1 LPSLLQSVDNFCDPD
16 LIRPHPHLLRWL
28 GLTLVVLM
36 GLQLTALLVSWN
48 WELEPFRQL
57 FLDRLVGEA
66 PMALVGLLLM
76 LIGQRLEGTPGRT
89 PLHWLAGVLAILLAI
104 AMAVA
109 VPLSIAARGPCEAQ
123 AQQQDAAIAQ
133 QATQLDLQRQQV
145 EEPRIR
151 GSADRRGREGGPD
164 PRLSLPRRRSSSGP
178 REFIDAQIR
187 PQLEQAEKQ
196 VAQALLGRD
205 LAVQQRR
212 FGAPAARSCWPW
224 PSPWWRWWPWSEA
237 LTPGSSGWLSC
248 LR

>member
-1 LPSLLQSVDNFCDPD
+1 
-16 LIRPHPHLLRWL
+16 
-28 GLTLVVLM
+28 VVLM
-36 GLQLTALLVSWN
+36 GLQLTAVLLSWN

-76 LIGQRLEGTPGRT
+76 LIGQRLEGSQGRT
-89 PLHWLAGVLAILLAI
+89 LLHWLTGVLAILLAI

-109 VPLSIAARGPCEAQ
+109 VPLSIEAEGSLLAQ

-145 EEPRIR
+145 DNPAFVNELIAE
-151 GSADRRGREGGPD
+151 AEREGRIPATA
-164 PRLSLPRRRSSSGP
+164 STEEKQQKA

-196 VAQALLGRD
+196 LAQALLGRD
-205 LAVQQRR
+205 IAVQQRR
-212 FGAPAARSCWPW
+212 YGGTGRAIVLTVAF
-224 PSPWWRWWPWSEA
+224 A
-237 LTPGSSGWLSC
+237 LVALVA
-248 LR
+248 LV

>member
-1 LPSLLQSVDNFCDPD
+1 VTQTSSGR
-16 LIRPHPHLLRWL
+16 IPHLLRWL

-36 GLQLTALLVSWN
+36 GLQLTALLFSWN
-48 WELEPFRQL
+48 WDLEPFRQL

-76 LIGQRLEGTPGRT
+76 LMGQRLEGTQRRT
-89 PLHWLAGVLAILLAI
+89 PLHWLAGVLAIVLAI

-109 VPLSIAARGPCEAQ
+109 VPLSIAAEGSLLAQ

-145 EEPRIR
+145 DNPAFVDQLIAEAEKEGRIPASAPQEEKQQR
-151 GSADRRGREGGPD
+151 A
-164 PRLSLPRRRSSSGP
+164 

-196 VAQALLGRD
+196 LAQALLGRD

-212 FGAPAARSCWPW
+212 FGGTGRAIVLTVAF
-224 PSPWWRWWPWSEA
+224 A
-237 LTPGSSGWLSC
+237 LVALVA
-248 LR
+248 LV

>member
-1 LPSLLQSVDNFCDPD
+1 MTQTSSGRTAQ
-16 LIRPHPHLLRWL
+16 LLRWL

-36 GLQLTALLVSWN
+36 GLQLTAVLLSWN

-76 LIGQRLEGTPGRT
+76 LIGQRLEGSQGRT
-89 PLHWLAGVLAILLAI
+89 LLHWLTGVLAILLAI

-109 VPLSIAARGPCEAQ
+109 VPLSIEAEGSLLAQ

-145 EEPRIR
+145 DNPAFVNELIAE
-151 GSADRRGREGGPD
+151 AEREGRIPATA
-164 PRLSLPRRRSSSGP
+164 STEEKQQKA

-196 VAQALLGRD
+196 LAQALLGRD
-205 LAVQQRR
+205 IAVQQRR
-212 FGAPAARSCWPW
+212 YGGTGRAIVLTVAF
-224 PSPWWRWWPWSEA
+224 A
-237 LTPGSSGWLSC
+237 LVALVA
-248 LR
+248 LV

>member
-1 LPSLLQSVDNFCDPD
+1 MTQTSTGRIPN
-16 LIRPHPHLLRWL
+16 LLRWL

-36 GLQLTALLVSWN
+36 GLQLAALLFSWN

-76 LIGQRLEGTPGRT
+76 LIAQRLEGPQGRT
-89 PLHWLAGVLAILLAI
+89 PLQWLAGVLAILLAI

-109 VPLSIAARGPCEAQ
+109 VPLSIQAEGALLNQ

-145 EEPRIR
+145 ENPAFVDQLIAE
-151 GSADRRGREGGPD
+151 AEREGRIPA
-164 PRLSLPRRRSSSGP
+164 SASKAEKQQKAK
-178 REFIDAQIR
+178 EFIDAQIR

-196 VAQALLGRD
+196 LAQALLGRD

-212 FGAPAARSCWPW
+212 FGGTGRAIVLTVAF
-224 PSPWWRWWPWSEA
+224 A
-237 LTPGSSGWLSC
+237 LVALVA
-248 LR
+248 LV

>member
-1 LPSLLQSVDNFCDPD
+1 VTQTSTGRIPN
-16 LIRPHPHLLRWL
+16 LLRWL

-36 GLQLTALLVSWN
+36 GLQLAALLFSWN

-76 LIGQRLEGTPGRT
+76 LIAQRLEGPQGRT
-89 PLHWLAGVLAILLAI
+89 PLQWLAGVLAILLAI

-109 VPLSIAARGPCEAQ
+109 VPLSIQAEGALLNQ

-133 QATQLDLQRQQV
+133 QAAQLDLQRQQV
-145 EEPRIR
+145 ENPAFVDQLIAE
-151 GSADRRGREGGPD
+151 AEREGRIPA
-164 PRLSLPRRRSSSGP
+164 SASKAEKQQKAK
-178 REFIDAQIR
+178 EFIDAQIR

-196 VAQALLGRD
+196 LAQALLGRD

-212 FGAPAARSCWPW
+212 FGGTGRAIVLTVAF
-224 PSPWWRWWPWSEA
+224 A
-237 LTPGSSGWLSC
+237 LVALVA
-248 LR
+248 LV

>member
-1 LPSLLQSVDNFCDPD
+1 VTQTSSGR
-16 LIRPHPHLLRWL
+16 IPHLLRWL

-36 GLQLTALLVSWN
+36 GLQLVALLLSWN

-76 LIGQRLEGTPGRT
+76 LTAQRLEGGPGRT

-109 VPLSIAARGPCEAQ
+109 VPLSIAAEGALQAQ

-133 QATQLDLQRQQV
+133 QAAQLDLQRQQV
-145 EEPRIR
+145 
-151 GSADRRGREGGPD
+151 DD
-164 PRLSLPRRRSSSGP
+164 PRFVDQLIAEAEKEGRIPASASREEKQQKA

-196 VAQALLGRD
+196 VAQAMLGRD

-212 FGAPAARSCWPW
+212 FGGTGRAIVLAVAFVLV
-224 PSPWWRWWPWSEA
+224 A
-237 LTPGSSGWLSC
+237 LVALV
-248 LR
+248 

>member
-1 LPSLLQSVDNFCDPD
+1 VTQTSSGRTAQ
-16 LIRPHPHLLRWL
+16 LLRWL

-36 GLQLTALLVSWN
+36 GLQLTAVLLSWN

-76 LIGQRLEGTPGRT
+76 LIGQRLEGSQGRT
-89 PLHWLAGVLAILLAI
+89 LLHWLTGVLAILLAI

-109 VPLSIAARGPCEAQ
+109 VPLSIEAEGSLLAQ

-145 EEPRIR
+145 DNPAFVNELIAE
-151 GSADRRGREGGPD
+151 AEREGRIPATA
-164 PRLSLPRRRSSSGP
+164 STEEKQQKA

-196 VAQALLGRD
+196 LAQALLGRD
-205 LAVQQRR
+205 IAVQQRR
-212 FGAPAARSCWPW
+212 FGGTGRAIVLTVAF
-224 PSPWWRWWPWSEA
+224 A
-237 LTPGSSGWLSC
+237 LVAVVALV
-248 LR
+248 

>member
-1 LPSLLQSVDNFCDPD
+1 MTQTSTGRIPN
-16 LIRPHPHLLRWL
+16 LLRWL

-36 GLQLTALLVSWN
+36 GLQLAALLFSWN

-76 LIGQRLEGTPGRT
+76 LIAQRLEGPQGRT

-109 VPLSIAARGPCEAQ
+109 VPLSIQAEAALLNQ

-145 EEPRIR
+145 DKPAFVDQLIAQAEKEGRIPA
-151 GSADRRGREGGPD
+151 SASKAEKQQKAK
-164 PRLSLPRRRSSSGP
+164 
-178 REFIDAQIR
+178 EFIDAQIR

-196 VAQALLGRD
+196 LAQALLGRD

-212 FGAPAARSCWPW
+212 FGGTGRAIVLTVAF
-224 PSPWWRWWPWSEA
+224 A
-237 LTPGSSGWLSC
+237 LVALVA
-248 LR
+248 LV

>member
-1 LPSLLQSVDNFCDPD
+1 VTQTSSGRTAQ
-16 LIRPHPHLLRWL
+16 LLRWL

-36 GLQLTALLVSWN
+36 GLQLTAVLLSWN

-76 LIGQRLEGTPGRT
+76 LIGQRLEGSQGRT
-89 PLHWLAGVLAILLAI
+89 LLHWLTGELAILLAI

-109 VPLSIAARGPCEAQ
+109 VPLSIEAEGSLLAQ

-145 EEPRIR
+145 DNPAFVNELIAE
-151 GSADRRGREGGPD
+151 AEREGRIPATA
-164 PRLSLPRRRSSSGP
+164 STEEKQQKA

-196 VAQALLGRD
+196 LAQALLGRD
-205 LAVQQRR
+205 IAVQQRR
-212 FGAPAARSCWPW
+212 YGGTGRAIVLTVAF
-224 PSPWWRWWPWSEA
+224 A
-237 LTPGSSGWLSC
+237 LVALVA
-248 LR
+248 LV

>member
-1 LPSLLQSVDNFCDPD
+1 MTQTSSGRTAQ
-16 LIRPHPHLLRWL
+16 LLRWL

-36 GLQLTALLVSWN
+36 GLQLTAVLLSWN

-76 LIGQRLEGTPGRT
+76 LIGQRLEGSQGRT
-89 PLHWLAGVLAILLAI
+89 LLHWLTGVLAILLAI

-109 VPLSIAARGPCEAQ
+109 VPLSIEAEGSLLAQ

-145 EEPRIR
+145 DNPAFVNELIAE
-151 GSADRRGREGGPD
+151 AEREGRIPATA
-164 PRLSLPRRRSSSGP
+164 STEEKQQKA

-196 VAQALLGRD
+196 LAQALLGRD
-205 LAVQQRR
+205 IAVQQRR
-212 FGAPAARSCWPW
+212 FGGTGRAIVLTVAF
-224 PSPWWRWWPWSEA
+224 A
-237 LTPGSSGWLSC
+237 LVAVVALV
-248 LR
+248 

>member
-1 LPSLLQSVDNFCDPD
+1 MTPISSGR
-16 LIRPHPHLLRWL
+16 IPHLLRWL

-36 GLQLTALLVSWN
+36 GLQLAALVFSWN
-48 WELEPFRQL
+48 WDLEPFRQL

-76 LIGQRLEGTPGRT
+76 LTAQRLEAAQGRT
-89 PLHWLAGVLAILLAI
+89 PLHWLAGVLSILLAI

-109 VPLSIAARGPCEAQ
+109 VPLSIQAEGALLNQ

-145 EEPRIR
+145 DNPAFVDQLIAEAEKEGRIPA
-151 GSADRRGREGGPD
+151 SASRAEKQQKAK
-164 PRLSLPRRRSSSGP
+164 
-178 REFIDAQIR
+178 EFIDAQIR

-196 VAQALLGRD
+196 LAQALLGRD

-212 FGAPAARSCWPW
+212 FGGTGRAIVLTVAF
-224 PSPWWRWWPWSEA
+224 A
-237 LTPGSSGWLSC
+237 LVALVA
-248 LR
+248 LV

>member
-1 LPSLLQSVDNFCDPD
+1 VTQTSSGRTAQ
-16 LIRPHPHLLRWL
+16 LLRWL

-36 GLQLTALLVSWN
+36 GLQLTAVLLSWN

-76 LIGQRLEGTPGRT
+76 LIGQRLEGSQGRT
-89 PLHWLAGVLAILLAI
+89 LLHWLTGVLAILLAI

-109 VPLSIAARGPCEAQ
+109 VPLSIEAEGSLLAQ

-145 EEPRIR
+145 DNPAFVNELIAE
-151 GSADRRGREGGPD
+151 AEREGRIPATA
-164 PRLSLPRRRSSSGP
+164 STEEKQQKA

-196 VAQALLGRD
+196 LAQALLGRD
-205 LAVQQRR
+205 IAVQQRR
-212 FGAPAARSCWPW
+212 YGGTGRAIVLTVAF
-224 PSPWWRWWPWSEA
+224 A
-237 LTPGSSGWLSC
+237 LVALVA
-248 LR
+248 LV

>member
-1 LPSLLQSVDNFCDPD
+1 MTQTSSGR
-16 LIRPHPHLLRWL
+16 IPHLLRWL

-36 GLQLTALLVSWN
+36 GLQLVALLLSWN

-76 LIGQRLEGTPGRT
+76 LTAQRLEGGPGRT

-109 VPLSIAARGPCEAQ
+109 VPLSIAAEGALQAQ

-133 QATQLDLQRQQV
+133 QAAQLDLQRQQV
-145 EEPRIR
+145 
-151 GSADRRGREGGPD
+151 DD
-164 PRLSLPRRRSSSGP
+164 PRFVDQLIAEAEKEGRIPASASREEKQQKA

-196 VAQALLGRD
+196 VAQAMLGRD

-212 FGAPAARSCWPW
+212 FGGTGRAIVLAVAFVLV
-224 PSPWWRWWPWSEA
+224 A
-237 LTPGSSGWLSC
+237 LVALV
-248 LR
+248 